1 MQSRKR
7 ARMVANRQVGIVSDY
22 EVMKS
27 SSLSKQAPQTDSMS
41 SSRYLDLGDCD
52 QVCQYCKAQFWT
64 ARNMCMNK
72 STPQFNIRL
81 YNNGNRQ
88 CYDAPTSGTLGA
100 IVYDSGPK
108 SKNDFDIIIRFKDI
122 AARLYT
128 IEFQKRGLPHCHT
141 LLWVTKPYKITSPGQ
156 VDNFISP
163 EIPDPKDYPALYKI
177 VTELMMHGPCG
188 HAKTSAPCMANGVD
202 RIRAKVTRCVDESEI
217 EFQTYRLACERLGLL
232 GDDKEWTYVFD
243 EASISASARELRSL
257 FAHMLLFC
265 DVSNPIDFWARHW
278 RKMSDD
284 ITQKAA
290 QTSNVTG
297 LYLNDEDL
305 QNHLLYELEILLN
318 SNSNSSSLSEFGLPM
333 PTAHLLTNLQNRL
346 LMEEK
351 NYDRIKLAEE
361 HKALQL
367 YLNTEQQKV
376 YDLIMKASSENKQE
390 LIFVYGHGGTG
401 KTFLWT
407 TITFAL
413 RAAGKIVL
421 AVASSGIASLLLPS
435 GRTAHSRFKIPL
447 DITNET
453 LCHVQKNTQLAQLLI
468 ETSLIIWDE
477 APMNDRKC
485 FEAVDKTLRDILNE
499 PTHPF
504 GGKSVLLGGDFRQ
517 TLPIK
522 PKGTKMDIIAASII
536 ESSLWKHFNI
546 HKLSQNMRL
555 HRPNLTSEEKEKVS
569 EFSSWLLKIGDGHTG
584 ISDENDPIDTKW
596 VEIPNEYMIQEHN
609 ESLMQLVRFIYN
621 DEALQNPTAS
631 MLCDRAIVC
640 PKNNIAD
647 EINDLILDMLPGQK
661 SVYLSVDSVIPHANE
676 KGDTEIL
683 YPPEYLNLL
692 NFNGF
697 PKHRLELKVG
707 APFMLLRN
715 INQLTGL
722 CNGTRMI
729 VTQLLPRI
737 IEAKVITGTHIG
749 HKVYIPR
756 ISLNHNDKE
765 LPFVFKRK
773 QFPIKVYYAMTI
785 NKSQGQSLKKIG
797 IYLPEP
803 VFGHGQLYVALS
815 RATSPTGLKILIT
828 NEEGQH
834 LTSTKNIVY
843 LDILKKIEIAKGN
856 PIQAYA
862 NSNDKSHFQT
872 PIKVGSCY
880 RVTNFICEKS
890 RTYMVIVPHK
900 TSIRVGKAARFEEIL
915 DTDFPLHYFNFSP
928 YDHLSN
934 KTNKH
939 EILTEVK
946 SLFFDNAVNSMIHT
960 QCNTMVEQHGYTNP
974 EMLPAPLTA
983 VPLKLAHP
991 QKESP
996 KMISMIASLKEAPTI
1011 RTSSEGSAE
1020 IEDLTKRE
1028 PKKSVPN

>member
-27 SSLSKQAPQTDSMS
+27 SSLSKQAPQMDSMS

-81 YNNGNRQ
+81 YNNGNQQ

-100 IVYDSGPK
+100 IVYDNGPK
-108 SKNDFDIIIRFKDI
+108 I

-156 VDNFISP
+156 VDNFISA
-163 EIPDPKDYPALYKI
+163 EIPDPKDYPALHKI

-188 HAKTSAPCMANGVD
+188 
-202 RIRAKVTRCVDESEI
+202 
-217 EFQTYRLACERLGLL
+217 
-232 GDDKEWTYVFD
+232 
-243 EASISASARELRSL
+243 
-257 FAHMLLFC
+257 
-265 DVSNPIDFWARHW
+265 
-278 RKMSDD
+278 
-284 ITQKAA
+284 
-290 QTSNVTG
+290 
-297 LYLNDEDL
+297 
-305 QNHLLYELEILLN
+305 
-318 SNSNSSSLSEFGLPM
+318 
-333 PTAHLLTNLQNRL
+333 
-346 LMEEK
+346 
-351 NYDRIKLAEE
+351 
-361 HKALQL
+361 
-367 YLNTEQQKV
+367 
-376 YDLIMKASSENKQE
+376 
-390 LIFVYGHGGTG
+390 
-401 KTFLWT
+401 
-407 TITFAL
+407 
-413 RAAGKIVL
+413 
-421 AVASSGIASLLLPS
+421 
-435 GRTAHSRFKIPL
+435 
-447 DITNET
+447 
-453 LCHVQKNTQLAQLLI
+453 
-468 ETSLIIWDE
+468 
-477 APMNDRKC
+477 
-485 FEAVDKTLRDILNE
+485 
-499 PTHPF
+499 
-504 GGKSVLLGGDFRQ
+504 
-517 TLPIK
+517 
-522 PKGTKMDIIAASII
+522 
-536 ESSLWKHFNI
+536 
-546 HKLSQNMRL
+546 
-555 HRPNLTSEEKEKVS
+555 
-569 EFSSWLLKIGDGHTG
+569 DGHTG
-584 ISDENDPIDTKW
+584 ISDENDPTDTKW

-707 APFMLLRN
+707 APIMLLRN
-715 INQLTGL
+715 INQLAGL

-773 QFPIKVYYAMTI
+773 QFPIKVCYAMTI

-834 LTSTKNIVY
+834 LTNMSVKIAQTADLKPGDGDRAI
-843 LDILKKIEIAKGN
+843 DIKVLRSWTPYGKRNECCFLLIDKQGN

-900 TSIRVGKAARFEEIL
+900 TSIRVGKAARFEEIP

-939 EILTEVK
+939 EILTDYIGKIDDISDLLIRKGATIIKMRLEDLSGNIIEATFWDDIARKLHTEATTVVESPTIAAITSMKVTKYYEVK

-974 EMLPAPLTA
+974 EMLPVPLTA
-983 VPLKLAHP
+983 VVGATKIFQMRYNKSSKPGAIDFVMDRVFDDTTP
-991 QKESP
+991 ATETS
-996 KMISMIASLKEAPTI
+996 
-1011 RTSSEGSAE
+1011 TSSKKIS
-1020 IEDLTKRE
+1020 EDDIDDRKLKR
-1028 PKKSVPN
+1028 STHHQD

>member
-52 QVCQYCKAQFWT
+52 QVCQYCKAQF
-64 ARNMCMNK
+64 C
-72 STPQFNIRL
+72 TPQFNIRL

-108 SKNDFDIIIRFKDI
+108 
-122 AARLYT
+122 T
-128 IEFQKRGLPHCHT
+128 
-141 LLWVTKPYKITSPGQ
+141 
-156 VDNFISP
+156 
-163 EIPDPKDYPALYKI
+163 
-177 VTELMMHGPCG
+177 
-188 HAKTSAPCMANGVD
+188 
-202 RIRAKVTRCVDESEI
+202 
-217 EFQTYRLACERLGLL
+217 
-232 GDDKEWTYVFD
+232 
-243 EASISASARELRSL
+243 
-257 FAHMLLFC
+257 
-265 DVSNPIDFWARHW
+265 
-278 RKMSDD
+278 
-284 ITQKAA
+284 
-290 QTSNVTG
+290 
-297 LYLNDEDL
+297 
-305 QNHLLYELEILLN
+305 
-318 SNSNSSSLSEFGLPM
+318 
-333 PTAHLLTNLQNRL
+333 
-346 LMEEK
+346 
-351 NYDRIKLAEE
+351 
-361 HKALQL
+361 
-367 YLNTEQQKV
+367 
-376 YDLIMKASSENKQE
+376 
-390 LIFVYGHGGTG
+390 
-401 KTFLWT
+401 
-407 TITFAL
+407 
-413 RAAGKIVL
+413 
-421 AVASSGIASLLLPS
+421 
-435 GRTAHSRFKIPL
+435 
-447 DITNET
+447 
-453 LCHVQKNTQLAQLLI
+453 
-468 ETSLIIWDE
+468 
-477 APMNDRKC
+477 PMNDRKC

-522 PKGTKMDIIAASII
+522 PKGIKMDIIAASIV

-584 ISDENDPIDTKW
+584 ISDENDPTDTKW

-661 SVYLSVDSVIPHANE
+661 SVYLSVDSIIPHANE

-683 YPPEYLNLL
+683 YPPEYLNFL

-707 APFMLLRN
+707 APIMLLRN
-715 INQLTGL
+715 INQLAGL

-773 QFPIKVYYAMTI
+773 QFPIKVCYAMTI

-900 TSIRVGKAARFEEIL
+900 TSIRVGKAARFEEIP

-939 EILTEVK
+939 EILTDYIGKIDDISDLLIHKGATIIKMRLEDLSGNIIEATFWDDIARKLHTEATTVVESPTIAAITSMKGVQFTCKAHIARIEDKKGWFYIACSECRKKLQPKGTTLACSDHQPTVPKYLYLLTSYIRDDTAEVK

-974 EMLPAPLTA
+974 EMIPAPLTA
-983 VPLKLAHP
+983 VVGATKIFQMRYNKSSKPGAIDFVMDRVFDDATP
-991 QKESP
+991 ATETS
-996 KMISMIASLKEAPTI
+996 
-1011 RTSSEGSAE
+1011 TSSKRIS
-1020 IEDLTKRE
+1020 EDDIDDHKLKR
-1028 PKKSVPN
+1028 STHHQD

>member
-1 MQSRKR
+1 MQSRKH
-7 ARMVANRQVGIVSDY
+7 AHMVANRQAAIVSDY
-22 EVMKS
+22 ELMKS
-27 SSLSKQAPQTDSMS
+27 SSSSKQAPVVFKVLRFGRLRLSLSILQGAF
-41 SSRYLDLGDCD
+41 LEPAV
-52 QVCQYCKAQFWT
+52 QVLAVHLEKKQRITFKKNQ
-64 ARNMCMNK
+64 
-72 STPQFNIRL
+72 PLQNIA
-81 YNNGNRQ
+81 NNPM
-88 CYDAPTSGTLGA
+88 AKKTTL
-100 IVYDSGPK
+100 
-108 SKNDFDIIIRFKDI
+108 
-122 AARLYT
+122 T
-128 IEFQKRGLPHCHT
+128 Q
-141 LLWVTKPYKITSPGQ
+141 W
-156 VDNFISP
+156 
-163 EIPDPKDYPALYKI
+163 
-177 VTELMMHGPCG
+177 
-188 HAKTSAPCMANGVD
+188 
-202 RIRAKVTRCVDESEI
+202 
-217 EFQTYRLACERLGLL
+217 
-232 GDDKEWTYVFD
+232 
-243 EASISASARELRSL
+243 
-257 FAHMLLFC
+257 
-265 DVSNPIDFWARHW
+265 HW
-278 RKMSDD
+278 RKMSDN
-284 ITQKAA
+284 ITQKAT

-333 PTAHLLTNLQNRL
+333 PPAHLLTNLQNRL

-435 GRTAHSRFKIPL
+435 GRTTHSRFKIPL
-447 DITNET
+447 DITNEA
-453 LCHVQKNTQLAQLLI
+453 LCHIQKNTQLAQLLI

-522 PKGTKMDIIAASII
+522 PKGTKMDIIAASIV

-569 EFSSWLLKIGDGHTG
+569 EFSSGLLKIGDGQTG
-584 ISDENDPIDTKW
+584 ISDENDPTDTKW
-596 VEIPNEYMIQEHN
+596 VEIPNEYMIHEYN

-621 DEALQNPTAS
+621 DEALQNPTTS

-640 PKNNIAD
+640 PKNNTAD

-676 KGDTEIL
+676 KGDTKVL
-683 YPPEYLNLL
+683 YPPQYLNLL

-707 APFMLLRN
+707 APIMNMSVKIAQTADLKPGDGDRP
-715 INQLTGL
+715 I
-722 CNGTRMI
+722 
-729 VTQLLPRI
+729 
-737 IEAKVITGTHIG
+737 
-749 HKVYIPR
+749 
-756 ISLNHNDKE
+756 D
-765 LPFVFKRK
+765 
-773 QFPIKVYYAMTI
+773 IKVLRSWTPYGKR
-785 NKSQGQSLKKIG
+785 NECCFL
-797 IYLPEP
+797 
-803 VFGHGQLYVALS
+803 
-815 RATSPTGLKILIT
+815 LIDK
-828 NEEGQH
+828 Q
-834 LTSTKNIVY
+834 
-843 LDILKKIEIAKGN
+843 GN

-862 NSNDKSHFQT
+862 NSNDKSQFQT

-900 TSIRVGKAARFEEIL
+900 TSIRVGKAARFEEIP
-915 DTDFPLHYFNFSP
+915 DTGFPLHYFNFSP
-928 YDHLSN
+928 YDQLSN
-934 KTNKH
+934 KMNKH
-939 EILTEVK
+939 EILTAET
-946 SLFFDNAVNSMIHT
+946 SLHTEATTVVESPTIVAVTSMKVTKYYGRTVHM
-960 QCNTMVEQHGYTNP
+960 QSPHRKNRRQKRLCNTMVEQHGYTNP
-974 EMLPAPLTA
+974 EMLPTPLTA
-983 VPLKLAHP
+983 VVGA
-991 QKESP
+991 P
-996 KMISMIASLKEAPTI
+996 KIFQMRYNKSSKPGAIDFVMDRVFDDATPATETN
-1011 RTSSEGSAE
+1011 TSS
-1020 IEDLTKRE
+1020 KRISQDDIDDR
-1028 PKKSVPN
+1028 KLKRSTNHQD